1 MKKDPLQ
8 PIIESLNRKSL
19 AQRVEEQIVDL
30 LITDQLKPGD
40 KLPAEKELVVML
52 EVSKPVLKE
61 AISSLES
68 LGIITRKAKDGIYFN
83 EKIGAKPFSTMLS
96 LVNDNMEAVIEARMT
111 LELGLVTF
119 AAEKITEPELERL
132 KESIE
137 AIEASPNNDYGEL
150 DLRFHQIIAR
160 SVDNPVIQGMVDS
173 LLTAHKKINTQ
184 IPKREKGITVKHH
197 RKIYDAL
204 SRRDPHASFQAM
216 YEHLNFV
223 RRKVLSSQEQQ
234 S

>member
-96 LVNDNMEAVIEARMT
+96 LVNDNLEAVIEARMT

-119 AAEKITEPELERL
+119 AAEKITEPELANL
-132 KESIE
+132 KESID
-137 AIEASPNNDYGEL
+137 AIEASPNDDYGEL
-150 DLRFHQIIAR
+150 DLRFHQIIAT